1 MTLPRK
7 DRGKTPFR
15 LLYEARNMCQFL
27 CFRFCLC
34 QQQARSRSPLV
45 RKNNTTTPA
54 RCILLWMKRCM
65 SSPFMGRSA
74 STCPTCLHPL
84 ATVRET
90 FVLGLLNVIEGATE
104 LQKLA
109 KDVDVA
115 FEELPKSERDRAR
128 RGRRE
133 EGMVP
138 KIIRMYRFDPD
149 VSAIVVLA
157 FAFAM
162 SLARSDFESAPS
174 LRDAAGDIA
183 LFIFAYC
190 VLFDRQKQFIPNAVV
205 CTIKHLSVLR
215 FAICVAS
222 FLLT

>member
-1 MTLPRK
+1 
-7 DRGKTPFR
+7 
-15 LLYEARNMCQFL
+15 
-27 CFRFCLC
+27 
-34 QQQARSRSPLV
+34 
-45 RKNNTTTPA
+45 
-54 RCILLWMKRCM
+54 M
-65 SSPFMGRSA
+65 SCPFMGRSA

-90 FVLGLLNVIEGATE
+90 FVLGLLNIIEGAGE

-115 FEELPKSERDRAR
+115 FEGLPKSERDRAR

-133 EGMVP
+133 EAMVP

-157 FAFAM
+157 FALAT

-174 LRDAAGDIA
+174 LQDAAGDIA
-183 LFIFAYC
+183 MFVFAYC
-190 VLFDRQKQFIPNAVV
+190 VLFDRQKQFIPNVIV
-205 CTIKHLSVLR
+205 CTIKHFTVLR
-215 FAICVAS
+215 FAIYVGS
-222 FLLT
+222 VLLT